1 MRQQNRKH
9 LDEWIMLWRSFELFY
24 YRFLRKYD
32 LSLNSFQIM
41 TLLMRNP
48 EGIEPSLIAEKLGI
62 LRQALAPLL
71 NALEK
76 RGFIT
81 RRERN
86 DDHRSKRIVIT
97 PEGSAFVQEV
107 EKEMSTLELK
117 AFSSMPD
124 EELDRMFE
132 SMSRF
137 LKSLSVLNEDPSPEA
152 L

>member
-1 MRQQNRKH
+1 M
-9 LDEWIMLWRSFELFY
+9 
-24 YRFLRKYD
+24 
-32 LSLNSFQIM
+32 
-41 TLLMRNP
+41 
-48 EGIEPSLIAEKLGI
+48 
-62 LRQALAPLL
+62 
-71 NALEK
+71 
-76 RGFIT
+76 
-81 RRERN
+81 
-86 DDHRSKRIVIT
+86 IT

-137 LKSLSVLNEDPSPEA
+137 LRSLSVLNEDPSPEA